1 MAYIDKTYFASYT
14 STSIPDAEL
23 AILAERASDIIDTIT
38 MDRINSVGFNNLSA
52 ATQTRI
58 KKATAAQVEM
68 LYLQGGIEALTGNS
82 DADINNVSIG
92 KFSYSKNN
100 SGSKNFKAVNGVPLS
115 PLVESYLMITGLL
128 YRGLGYIVEA
138 DS

>member
-23 AILAERASDIIDTIT
+23 VVLAERASDIIDTIT
-38 MDRINSVGFNNLSA
+38 MDRINSIGFTNLLE
-52 ATQTRI
+52 ATQIKI

-68 LYLQGGIEALTGNS
+68 LYIQGGIEALTGNS

-92 KFSYSKNN
+92 KFSYSKSN
-100 SGSKNFKAVNGVPLS
+100 SGSKKLKTVNGIPLS
-115 PLVESYLMITGLL
+115 PLVESYLMMTGLL
-128 YRGLGYIVEA
+128 YRGLGYIAET
-138 DS
+138 DT